1 MDALFLYQK
10 TLYSPTSC
18 PISELTQAASRL
30 SWRWAWPCTWMGKA
44 PKSDSLTNVC
54 PSSSPSVWQWPVNS
68 LTTGLGLERASEQH
82 IVHNTWQCSLYTIS
96 KSKRGHHTLCS
107 ANFSTTHSNFCFTDS
122 LLFWPITA
130 HLFRLTINSI
140 VSSQYPHKIF
150 PTSQN
155 IANQGARGLLTCL
168 DFNGR
173 DA

>member
-1 MDALFLYQK
+1 M
-10 TLYSPTSC
+10 
-18 PISELTQAASRL
+18 
-30 SWRWAWPCTWMGKA
+30 
-44 PKSDSLTNVC
+44 
-54 PSSSPSVWQWPVNS
+54 NS

-107 ANFSTTHSNFCFTDS
+107 AYFSTTHSNFCFTDS
-122 LLFWPITA
+122 LLFWPVIA

-155 IANQGARGLLTCL
+155 IANQGARGLLTHV

-173 DA
+173 DYLVRTPINVHLFFCVRGLRGETALRALTRVTECILLTLTCYFHHWQS